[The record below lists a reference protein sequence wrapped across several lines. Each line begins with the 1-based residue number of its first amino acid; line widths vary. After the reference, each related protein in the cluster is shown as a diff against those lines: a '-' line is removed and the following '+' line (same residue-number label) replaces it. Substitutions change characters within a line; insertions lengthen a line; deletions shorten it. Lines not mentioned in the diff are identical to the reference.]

1 MYYSTEVKE
10 AAKRLFLRR
19 CKAKEIQA
27 QLNLPNIR
35 IVYYW
40 IRQGGWE
47 DMLSDEEPLTAVGR
61 RITLLLDKASS
72 LTKDELNEL
81 DRLTTVRER
90 LLKQAVKPLPA
101 PAGESAS
108 EPQERS
114 MMRVVSVRAVAKVEA
129 RKRKRRPRTT
139 SAGCPKWT
147 SWISSSA
154 RCTAISRSCSRPN
167 KTR

>member
-90 LLKQAVKPLPA
+90 LLKQAVKPSPA
-101 PAGESAS
+101 PVGESGS
-108 EPQERS
+108 EPQER
-114 MMRVVSVRAVAKVEA
+114 RQGARGERSVRGDSGGK
-129 RKRKRRPRTT
+129 KREKKPRTT
-139 SAGCPKWT
+139 SAG
-147 SWISSSA
+147 
-154 RCTAISRSCSRPN
+154 
-167 KTR
+167 